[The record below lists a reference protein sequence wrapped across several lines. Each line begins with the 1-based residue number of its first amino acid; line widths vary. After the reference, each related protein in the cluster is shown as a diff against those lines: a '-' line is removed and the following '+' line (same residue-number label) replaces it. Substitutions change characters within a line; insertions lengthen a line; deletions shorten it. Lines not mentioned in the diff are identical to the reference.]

1 MYEHERENE
10 LRGLAKEGL
19 TTPTKNNEFSFGSR
33 PATAQT
39 NDYNEAD
46 NSMVN
51 MGQLTVDRK
60 NNLLGNKFQSPD
72 KNQHYGASATKQ
84 QLKFDQSS
92 DSQLQAQLEA
102 LKVENE
108 RILAQIAQQKQEN
121 SQNMANM
128 AKDEGVDLGNS
139 DDEEDYEED
148 HFDDN
153 SNSAEEE
160 KSPRVEAK
168 QNYYE

>member
-1 MYEHERENE
+1 
-10 LRGLAKEGL
+10 
-19 TTPTKNNEFSFGSR
+19 
-33 PATAQT
+33 
-39 NDYNEAD
+39 
-46 NSMVN
+46 
-51 MGQLTVDRK
+51 
-60 NNLLGNKFQSPD
+60 
-72 KNQHYGASATKQ
+72 
-84 QLKFDQSS
+84 LKFAQSS

-168 QNYYE
+168 

>member
-1 MYEHERENE
+1 M
-10 LRGLAKEGL
+10 
-19 TTPTKNNEFSFGSR
+19 
-33 PATAQT
+33 
-39 NDYNEAD
+39 
-46 NSMVN
+46 
-51 MGQLTVDRK
+51 
-60 NNLLGNKFQSPD
+60 
-72 KNQHYGASATKQ
+72 
-84 QLKFDQSS
+84 KFDQSS

-128 AKDEGVDLGNS
+128 TKDEGVDLGNS

-148 HFDDN
+148 HFDEN

-168 QNYYE
+168 

>member
-1 MYEHERENE
+1 
-10 LRGLAKEGL
+10 
-19 TTPTKNNEFSFGSR
+19 
-33 PATAQT
+33 
-39 NDYNEAD
+39 
-46 NSMVN
+46 
-51 MGQLTVDRK
+51 
-60 NNLLGNKFQSPD
+60 
-72 KNQHYGASATKQ
+72 
-84 QLKFDQSS
+84 LKFDQSS

-108 RILAQIAQQKQEN
+108 RILAQIAQQKQEH
-121 SQNMANM
+121 SQNIANM

-148 HFDDN
+148 HFDEN

-168 QNYYE
+168 